1 MEKQRKIKVLSVV
14 ALIVAVLGLTVAFA
28 ALSQTL
34 TINGTANVD
43 AASWDIHF
51 ETISSN
57 KNGDATI
64 NDFPHIA
71 GTSITRINV
80 TLTKPND
87 GVEFRTRIVNDGTV
101 DVKIDSVEISP
112 LCEIGSP
119 VESCDWNNDGQVTE
133 EDVQKVN
140 DNLFFSIAYD
150 GGISL
155 KKNDTL
161 NAGETKQINISV
173 AYYKV
178 TNSEDGI
185 IIEEATELPARDLQF
200 NNLSVTINYV
210 QA

>member
-1 MEKQRKIKVLSVV
+1 MI
-14 ALIVAVLGLTVAFA
+14 IY
-28 ALSQTL
+28 
-34 TINGTANVD
+34 
-43 AASWDIHF
+43 
-51 ETISSN
+51 
-57 KNGDATI
+57 
-64 NDFPHIA
+64 
-71 GTSITRINV
+71 
-80 TLTKPND
+80 
-87 GVEFRTRIVNDGTV
+87 
-101 DVKIDSVEISP
+101 
-112 LCEIGSP
+112 
-119 VESCDWNNDGQVTE
+119 
-133 EDVQKVN
+133 
-140 DNLFFSIAYD
+140 FFSIAYD